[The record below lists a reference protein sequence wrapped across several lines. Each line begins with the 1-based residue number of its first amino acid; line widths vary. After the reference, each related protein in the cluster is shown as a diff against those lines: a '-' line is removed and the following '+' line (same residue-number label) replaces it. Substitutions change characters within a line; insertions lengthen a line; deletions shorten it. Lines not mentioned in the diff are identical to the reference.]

1 MILLVLLLL
10 LAELFNTLI
19 HLLRD
24 VLLVPLGNLPQD
36 GDRLLSPAL
45 GHEPPAGLREE
56 EGDEEDG
63 DHLGEDDPVEDLP
76 VSEIFRQPGLVDSTE
91 SEGHGQTNVTHQGP
105 LVYRHVL
112 QH

>member
-56 EGDEEDG
+56 EGNEEDG

-76 VSEIFRQPGLVDSTE
+76 VSEIFR
-91 SEGHGQTNVTHQGP
+91 
-105 LVYRHVL
+105 
-112 QH
+112 